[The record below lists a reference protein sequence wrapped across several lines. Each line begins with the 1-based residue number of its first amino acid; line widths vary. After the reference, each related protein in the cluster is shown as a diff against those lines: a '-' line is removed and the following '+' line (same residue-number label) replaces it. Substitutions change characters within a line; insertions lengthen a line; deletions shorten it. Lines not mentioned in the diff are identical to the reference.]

1 MIRFDEIID
10 FDDFNKKLSE
20 IYANID
26 QFNGDLKKQ
35 AAEVKKLF
43 SSIDVTNVS
52 ADTVKQLENISQS
65 TSKLKA
71 NKEEL
76 NRQQIEA
83 NRIKAEAEKIQAKLN
98 AQESAEFRELQ
109 KNKIELSK
117 RNAEIKKSIQLQD
130 AADGSLKKMKYELSQ
145 LNAQYDLASK
155 EIRSKLAPQI
165 RKLNDLILK
174 EEMAVGKAQRQ
185 VGWYSK
191 AWNFAS
197 LKVLGA
203 ITAITGLIRGLN
215 SATESVKQYNK
226 DLKMTSEI
234 FNDTTENITSLTS
247 KIRILAK
254 SLDSDYNEVLKAAKT
269 LSEEFGISSKEATD
283 LIEEGF
289 RKGANVNGEYL
300 ELLKEYPTQLKSVGL
315 SAKETIAIITETEQK
330 GIFSDKGIDAI
341 KEAGLRLREM
351 PKATADALK
360 SLDSM
365 VQSQIKLKVESG
377 NTFEAIKLISK
388 ELDSGKLT
396 ASQMQTIIAD
406 VFGGAG
412 EDAGLR
418 FLQSLQEIN
427 VNLDSIT
434 TKLNEFDAIDFEI
447 TKEVEKFNGQLLDTN
462 SIVGKAVLLWD
473 KFKLEVLRAINDVS
487 MSTESM
493 MQDIGKR
500 NAITVDE
507 LTKSVDELVNIEKEN
522 RLKIMQDMS
531 QGFDIHINELKN
543 KITEL
548 SKVESEENEK
558 TINQLNVKI
567 GKYLESKSNLDSLI
581 SSEKIKIEQLE
592 KERKEQER
600 ITAEKIKQQ
609 NIDNAVKQAEPLSR
623 KTTLLDESKAVVN
636 LKNDWSDLT
645 NQQLKYNES
654 IKEYTKLDYFKDQ
667 YIDRTSEWIEANRK
681 DIEVFNQGLT
691 DVNNLLQQQAAY
703 NSRIIADY
711 DSQIS
716 AVESKLQQEKEKS
729 QQGLANTYESEMK
742 NLADLQDA
750 KEKAVDEQQ
759 RLANQQ
765 LIINKTLQASNLLLA
780 ISELYANAAKMGPL
794 GIIGSSLSIVAMLA
808 QFANF
813 RTDIDKYEKGGYI
826 GGKRHK
832 DGGTL
837 IEGELGEY
845 MMSRDS
851 VSRAS
856 QTIEAINEKGLSDS
870 DIIPA
875 LKLYDFIGEKK
886 DLQGATFI
894 SHSNKDVVS
903 AINNMSNKLT
913 NKQTFVSENYI
924 VEEEKYGNC
933 VIRNKYKI

>member
-1 MIRFDEIID
+1 
-10 FDDFNKKLSE
+10 
-20 IYANID
+20 
-26 QFNGDLKKQ
+26 
-35 AAEVKKLF
+35 
-43 SSIDVTNVS
+43 
-52 ADTVKQLENISQS
+52 
-65 TSKLKA
+65 
-71 NKEEL
+71 
-76 NRQQIEA
+76 
-83 NRIKAEAEKIQAKLN
+83 
-98 AQESAEFRELQ
+98 
-109 KNKIELSK
+109 
-117 RNAEIKKSIQLQD
+117 
-130 AADGSLKKMKYELSQ
+130 
-145 LNAQYDLASK
+145 
-155 EIRSKLAPQI
+155 
-165 RKLNDLILK
+165 
-174 EEMAVGKAQRQ
+174 
-185 VGWYSK
+185 
-191 AWNFAS
+191 
-197 LKVLGA
+197 
-203 ITAITGLIRGLN
+203 
-215 SATESVKQYNK
+215 
-226 DLKMTSEI
+226 
-234 FNDTTENITSLTS
+234 
-247 KIRILAK
+247 
-254 SLDSDYNEVLKAAKT
+254 
-269 LSEEFGISSKEATD
+269 
-283 LIEEGF
+283 
-289 RKGANVNGEYL
+289 
-300 ELLKEYPTQLKSVGL
+300 
-315 SAKETIAIITETEQK
+315 
-330 GIFSDKGIDAI
+330 
-341 KEAGLRLREM
+341 M

-388 ELDSGKLT
+388 ELDSGKLSV
-396 ASQMQTIIAD
+396 SQMQTIIAD

-418 FLQSLQEIN
+418 FLQSVQDIN

-434 TKLNEFDAIDFEI
+434 TKLNELDTIDFEI
-447 TKEVEKFNGQLLDTN
+447 TTEVEKLNGQLLDTN
-462 SIVGKAVLLWD
+462 SIVGKAVLLWG
-473 KFKLEVLRAINDVS
+473 KFKLEVMRAINDVS

-507 LTKSVDELVNIEKEN
+507 LTKSVDELFNIEKEN

-531 QGFDIHINELKN
+531 QGFDIHITELKN

-548 SKVESEENEK
+548 YKVESEAK
-558 TINQLNVKI
+558 TILEKYKLKETEAERQKELNQLNVKL
-567 GKYLESKSNLDSLI
+567 GKYLESKRNLDSLI
-581 SSEKIKIEQLE
+581 SSEKIKEEQSE

-623 KTTLLDESKAVVN
+623 KNTLLDESKAVVN

-654 IKEYTKLDYFKDQ
+654 IKEYTKLDYFKDE
-667 YIDRTSEWIEANRK
+667 YIDRASEWIEANRE

-711 DSQIS
+711 NSQIS
-716 AVESKLQQEKEKS
+716 TVESKLQQEKERS
-729 QQGLANTYESEMK
+729 QQGLANTYDLEMK
-742 NLADLQDA
+742 KLADLQAA

-856 QTIEAINEKGLSDS
+856 QTIEAINENGLSDS